1 MNNTESLRT
10 LDVNEYDLNMRD
22 LSTDI
27 ASELSTEDIEDIED
41 IEEEEEIIHKD
52 SNAELNQ
59 EQFEDTFTKLMED
72 RHAEDTA
79 TIQGAMDSNN
89 DDKPAAAAASTG
101 GAAAAAASMPFPGV
115 PQQPIEP
122 PPVEEVPTTFPPT
135 EELDN
140 SGGNTGGSDAK
151 GEGGGEGEEEED

>member
-1 MNNTESLRT
+1 
-10 LDVNEYDLNMRD
+10 MRD
-22 LSTDI
+22 LSIDI
-27 ASELSTEDIEDIED
+27 ASELSTEDIEEQK
-41 IEEEEEIIHKD
+41 EIIHKD
-52 SNAELNQ
+52 SNAELDQ
-59 EQFEDTFTKLMED
+59 EQFEDTFIKLMED

-79 TIQGAMDSNN
+79 TIQVAMDSNN
-89 DDKPAAAAASTG
+89 NDKPAAAAASTG
-101 GAAAAAASMPFPGV
+101 GSAAAAASMPFPGV
-115 PQQPIEP
+115 PQQPIVP